1 MYQNLAVNFG
11 GTVDGK
17 KVLQHWSL
25 HGEEDRNGVPVPVQ
39 ESVEQSQVG
48 RVRNAFRRFSLDD
61 VDDLAASGH
70 HWSPLAL
77 HLFVEQDET
86 GEQACIVHVRRHD
99 LRHLDRRCHVVDA
112 VRRAV
117 TFLAIEGPRVD
128 LLLVP
133 GIVLGKNL
141 NILAL
146 EVVEPDLPDE
156 AQRVRVSNL
165 FLNGDCRRQVE
176 RRNVK
181 DVVVSVVDVVIVA
194 AHKIGHV
201 VQFGVGQVGRCDAG
215 GFVA

>member
-117 TFLAIEGPRVD
+117 TFLAIEGPPRRGSTC
-128 LLLVP
+128 P
-133 GIVLGKNL
+133 S
-141 NILAL
+141 L
-146 EVVEPDLPDE
+146 ESVFERRLP
-156 AQRVRVSNL
+156 AASRASKCQI
-165 FLNGDCRRQVE
+165 CRRL
-176 RRNVK
+176 RR
-181 DVVVSVVDVVIVA
+181 
-194 AHKIGHV
+194 
-201 VQFGVGQVGRCDAG
+201 
-215 GFVA
+215 